1 MGSCPTASSKVALRS
16 SCTVLGSFPPAEI
29 FLKSAVLSCLSHAC
43 MHAEH
48 VPGHAQ
54 VHWLGSTLPE
64 VPRLQVHGSTLV
76 SVQEPGF
83 VVRGFLWCAAKG
95 EPQLDAG
102 QKEAFKLEG
111 KWPDKE
117 TRAIVS
123 GGGRP
128 ATQVEVGRGGM
139 GGLVGRASV
148 L

>member
-1 MGSCPTASSKVALRS
+1 M
-16 SCTVLGSFPPAEI
+16 
-29 FLKSAVLSCLSHAC
+29 
-43 MHAEH
+43 
-48 VPGHAQ
+48 
-54 VHWLGSTLPE
+54 
-64 VPRLQVHGSTLV
+64 
-76 SVQEPGF
+76 
-83 VVRGFLWCAAKG
+83 WCAAKG